1 MSLDVITVRNDVTL
15 AVVVRY
21 LQLHEDLPD
30 QTEGLM
36 VIDREGFYQGKLL
49 LNKVLTHN
57 KNTLV
62 KDAVNTQYE
71 LILAMTDEH
80 EIAHFL
86 NNIILSQHLKSMKT
100 IVYWDV

>member
-1 MSLDVITVRNDVTL
+1 
-15 AVVVRY
+15 
-21 LQLHEDLPD
+21 
-30 QTEGLM
+30 M

-49 LNKVLTHN
+49 LNKVLTNN

-62 KDAVNTQYE
+62 KDAVNIQYE
-71 LILAMTDEH
+71 SILTMTDEH